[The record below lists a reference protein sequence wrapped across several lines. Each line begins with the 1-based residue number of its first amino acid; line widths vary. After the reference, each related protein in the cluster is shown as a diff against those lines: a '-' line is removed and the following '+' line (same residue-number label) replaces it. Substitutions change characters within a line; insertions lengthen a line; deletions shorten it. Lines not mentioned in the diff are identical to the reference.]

1 MSEHLKNALVEAIND
16 EYKARATYRAVIQ
29 KFGEIRPFINIVEA
43 EGRHANALLPLFTQ
57 YHVDIPEDDWASR
70 VQVPDTVLDA
80 CRLAVE
86 DEIENAEMY
95 ERLLKSV
102 SDYPDVVAVLKQLQR
117 ASVENHL
124 PAFQRCVAREQG
136 SGRGRGQGH
145 RRGQH
150 REKG

>member
-16 EYKARATYRAVIQ
+16 EYKARATYRAVIE

-43 EGRHANALLPLFTQ
+43 EGRHANALLPLFAK
-57 YHVDIPEDDWASR
+57 YHVAVPEDDWASR
-70 VQVPDTVLDA
+70 VQVPDTVQEA

-124 PAFQRCVAREQG
+124 PAFQRCVDRQG
-136 SGRGRGQGH
+136 GGRGQGQGH

-150 REKG
+150 RE